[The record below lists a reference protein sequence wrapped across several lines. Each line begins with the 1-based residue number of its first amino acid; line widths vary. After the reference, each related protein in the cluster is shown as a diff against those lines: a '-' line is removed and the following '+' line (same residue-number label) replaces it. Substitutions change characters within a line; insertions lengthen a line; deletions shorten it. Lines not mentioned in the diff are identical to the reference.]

1 MQEHREQISF
11 VKRKECYSV
20 WESPFSLTCFDQEV
34 RMGCPFSEDADSFER
49 KQEIYMNASNELQ
62 RTKDKVQQLQVNVIY
77 SPFVKVQ
84 N

>member
-1 MQEHREQISF
+1 
-11 VKRKECYSV
+11 
-20 WESPFSLTCFDQEV
+20 
-34 RMGCPFSEDADSFER
+34 MGCPLSGDADSFER
-49 KQEIYMNASNELQ
+49 KQEIYINASNELQ